1 MLRGVLQEN
10 NETDENLTDSDD
22 DVVSANESESDE
34 QMFLKTFNNYLT
46 FYLTMISLSRNCS
59 GNLNW

>member
-46 FYLTMISLSRNCS
+46 FYLTMISLFRNCS